1 MHPGTPLPS
10 PADVVR
16 FWRDAGPQRWFRGD
30 ARFDT
35 EFRERFLATHEAA
48 AAGALRSWLA
58 TAEGALALV
67 LLLDQFPR
75 NAFRGTPRVYAT
87 DALARQAAD
96 TALRAGFDHQVD
108 PQLRQFF
115 YLPFMHSEA
124 LDDLE
129 RCVALNADQGGEA
142 LRWARHHRDVVARFG
157 RFPHR
162 NAVLGRPS
170 TPEEERFLAEGGF
183 SG

>member
-1 MHPGTPLPS
+1 MDMLPE
-10 PADVVR
+10 PKDVID
-16 FWRDAGPQRWFRGD
+16 FWTAAGPGRWFRPDEAFD
-30 ARFDT
+30 A
-35 EFRERFLATHEAA
+35 EFRRRFLALHEAA
-48 AAGALRSWLA
+48 ATGRLGDWEQ
-58 TAEGALALV
+58 TADGALALL

-75 NAFRGTPRVYAT
+75 NAFRGTARVYAT
-87 DALARQAAD
+87 DPQARGVADAALAR
-96 TALRAGFDHQVD
+96 GFAQQVE

-124 LDDLE
+124 LADLE
-129 RCVALNADQGGEA
+129 RCVALNEPEGGES

-162 NAVLGRPS
+162 NAVLGRES
-170 TPEEERFLAEGGF
+170 TPEELRFLAEGGF

>member
-1 MHPGTPLPS
+1 MEQDLPA
-10 PADVVR
+10 PAQVVG
-16 FWRDAGPQRWFRGD
+16 FWRDAGPSRWFRRDAAFD
-30 ARFDT
+30 ARF
-35 EFRERFLATHEAA
+35 RELFLPAHEAA
-48 AAGALRSWLA
+48 AAGRLA
-58 TAEGALALV
+58 GWRDSPEGALALL

-75 NAFRGTPRVYAT
+75 NVFRGTPRVYAPDEPARAIA
-87 DALARQAAD
+87 DAAV
-96 TALRAGFDHQVD
+96 RAGFDRQVEAE
-108 PQLRQFF
+108 LRQFF

-129 RCVALNADQGGEA
+129 RCVALNSELGGEP

-162 NAVLGRPS
+162 NAVLGRES

>member
-1 MHPGTPLPS
+1 MDTPLPS
-10 PADVVR
+10 SADVVR
-16 FWRDAGPQRWFRGD
+16 FWQDAGPARWFRPDADFD
-30 ARFDT
+30 ARF
-35 EFRERFLATHEAA
+35 RQGFLAAHEAA
-48 AAGALRSWLA
+48 AAGRLDGWRA
-58 TAEGALALV
+58 TPEGALALL

-87 DALARQAAD
+87 DAMAREVAD
-96 TALRAGFDHQVD
+96 AGVRAGFDRAVD
-108 PQLRQFF
+108 ASLRQFF

-124 LDDLE
+124 LEDQD
-129 RCVALNADQGGEA
+129 RCVELNTALGGES
-142 LRWARHHRDVVARFG
+142 LRWARHHRDIVARFG

-162 NAVLGRPS
+162 NAVLGRAS

>member
-1 MHPGTPLPS
+1 MDAPFAPD
-10 PADVVR
+10 DVVR
-16 FWRDAGPQRWFRGD
+16 FWQDAGPSRWFKPDADFD
-30 ARFDT
+30 ARF
-35 EFRERFLATHEAA
+35 RSRFLAAHEAA
-48 AAGALRSWLA
+48 ASGALAHWRQ
-58 TAEGALALV
+58 TPQGALALL

-87 DALARQAAD
+87 DAPARKVADAAI
-96 TALRAGFDHQVD
+96 AAGFDRQVD
-108 PQLRQFF
+108 PALRSFF
-115 YLPFMHSEA
+115 YLPFAHSEE
-124 LDDLE
+124 LGHLE
-129 RCVALNADQGGEA
+129 RAVALNEDIGGES

-162 NAVLGRPS
+162 NAVLGRAS